1 MPPVCRLTSHLP
13 IFPMVYEK
21 STGFSQHMQIKSQS
35 TFLFFS
41 SFEKLK
47 KCQAIL
53 QGHSNNKEVLMA
65 QEQVNGPAEQQE

>member
-1 MPPVCRLTSHLP
+1 MPPVHRLTSCLP
-13 IFPMVYEK
+13 TFLMVYEK

-41 SFEKLK
+41 SVEKLK

-53 QGHSNNKEVLMA
+53 QGHSNNKEEVMA
-65 QEQVNGPAEQQE
+65 QEQVNRPVGQQE